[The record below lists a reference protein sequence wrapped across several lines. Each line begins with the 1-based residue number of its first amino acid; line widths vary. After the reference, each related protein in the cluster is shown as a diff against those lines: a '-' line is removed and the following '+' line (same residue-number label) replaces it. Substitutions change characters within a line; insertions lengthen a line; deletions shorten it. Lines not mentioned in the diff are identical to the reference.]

1 MVHYNKVTWLNHPKW
16 DAPALVTSTDLIKEH
31 FQLTQGIDVAPC
43 AYFMH
48 EDAIPDSLLTHN
60 RVCLSKNSFKE
71 EMVKCFPLVQMID
84 LLSYLTGTP
93 WNMHTCKA
101 AEDNTYFF
109 LELKHILHDTEPE
122 VFIDEFNLSLSSMLP
137 GESFITLSFAQFP
150 RHYHSRP

>member
-16 DAPALVTSTDLIKEH
+16 DAPVLVTSTDLIKEH
-31 FQLTQGIDVAPC
+31 IQLIQGIDVAPC

-60 RVCLSKNSFKE
+60 RVCLSKDSFKE

-109 LELKHILHDTEPE
+109 LELKHILHDHQHANRKL
-122 VFIDEFNLSLSSMLP
+122 VFAKFMAFAI
-137 GESFITLSFAQFP
+137 SFATLNEKSALCLP
-150 RHYHSRP
+150 E